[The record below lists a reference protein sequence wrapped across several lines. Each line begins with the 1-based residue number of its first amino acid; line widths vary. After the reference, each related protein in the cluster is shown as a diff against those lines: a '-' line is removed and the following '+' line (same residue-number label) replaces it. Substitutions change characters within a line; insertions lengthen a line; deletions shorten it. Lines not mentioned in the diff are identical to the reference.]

1 MIVATL
7 NEELMDYID
16 NHNTEYGTCDAPG
29 QNPGHINAEIAS
41 KWCALV
47 LCTIQRISPMARK
60 TSVWKLKLTLTE
72 EKCDPPAEIYN
83 FGSKGGQ
90 NLHYRSEPDGEN

>member
-7 NEELMDYID
+7 NGELMGYID

-41 KWCALV
+41 KWCAEV
-47 LCTIQRISPMARK
+47 LYHSE
-60 TSVWKLKLTLTE
+60 KLT
-72 EKCDPPAEIYN
+72 
-83 FGSKGGQ
+83 
-90 NLHYRSEPDGEN
+90 DG